1 MKWIVVIMLVFL
13 VGLQY
18 RLWVGEGSLA
28 EKSRLARE
36 IALQESENVALRE
49 RNRQLAVEVLE
60 LKTGLDGIEE
70 RARYDLGMVK
80 KGETF
85 FMIVA
90 DKPKAAQ

>member
-1 MKWIVVIMLVFL
+1 MSVFL

-28 EKSRLARE
+28 EKSRLARD

-49 RNRQLAVEVLE
+49 RNRQLAVDVLE

-85 FMIVA
+85 FMIVD
-90 DKPKAAQ
+90 DKPEATQ

>member
-1 MKWIVVIMLVFL
+1 MKWIVVIMSVFL

-28 EKSRLARE
+28 EKSRLARD

-49 RNRQLAVEVLE
+49 RNRQLAVDVLE

-85 FMIVA
+85 FMIVD
-90 DKPKAAQ
+90 DKPEATQ

>member
-18 RLWVGEGSLA
+18 RLWVGDGSLA

-49 RNRQLAVEVLE
+49 RNRQLAVDVLE

-80 KGETF
+80 EGETF
-85 FMIVA
+85 FMIVD

>member
-18 RLWVGEGSLA
+18 RLWVGDGSLA

-49 RNRQLAVEVLE
+49 RNRQLAVDVLE
-60 LKTGLDGIEE
+60 LKTGLDGVEE

-80 KGETF
+80 EGETF
-85 FMIVA
+85 FMIVD

>member
-90 DKPKAAQ
+90 DKPKVAQ

>member
-1 MKWIVVIMLVFL
+1 MLVFL

-90 DKPKAAQ
+90 DKPKVAQ